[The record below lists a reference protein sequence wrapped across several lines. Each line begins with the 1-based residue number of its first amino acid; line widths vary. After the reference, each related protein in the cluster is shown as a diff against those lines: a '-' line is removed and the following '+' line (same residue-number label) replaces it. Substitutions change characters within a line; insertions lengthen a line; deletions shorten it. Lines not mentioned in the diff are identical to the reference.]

1 MNRLQQRPIAARLKH
16 ASLAALAALG
26 LGALGQP
33 ASAVES
39 PLTFGEPIV
48 MSAQGQRLKV
58 LLPFETEMGDRATA
72 VAFMVEKAEVPD
84 GYTAPR
90 AERFTVM
97 RPDSTPYVI
106 FHSADTLYAPSIM
119 LTVSVAGDPQSPY
132 QMRLNVPAG
141 GEQGAPMRVHQ
152 ANGYQQA
159 RRVALGNNTFRQVPK
174 PQAMNDLP
182 PK

>member
-1 MNRLQQRPIAARLKH
+1 MNRLQQRPVAARLKH

-26 LGALGQP
+26 LAAFSLP

-39 PLTFGEPIV
+39 SLTFGEPIV

-58 LLPFETEMGDRATA
+58 LLPFETELGDRATA

-84 GYTAPR
+84 GYAAPR
-90 AERFTVM
+90 ADRFTVM

-106 FHSADTLYAPSIM
+106 FHSGETLHAPTIM

-132 QMRLNVPAG
+132 QMRLNVPSG
-141 GEQGAPMRVHQ
+141 GERGASMMVHQ

-159 RRVALGNNTFRQVPK
+159 RRVAVGSNSFRRVPK